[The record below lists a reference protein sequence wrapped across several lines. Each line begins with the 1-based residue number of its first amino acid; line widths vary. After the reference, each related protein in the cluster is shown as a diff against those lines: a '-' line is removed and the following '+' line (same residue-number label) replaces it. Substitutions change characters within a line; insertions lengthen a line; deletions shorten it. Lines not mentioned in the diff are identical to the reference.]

1 MNILSLHFL
10 RYFYKHNPLTFK
22 QFNSLLKKLILL
34 ILFFFSL
41 QSFGQSLYLKIS
53 GETENAT
60 KFIDSI
66 GYEKKHANAKSIL
79 DEANSLSEKLK
90 RFGFLENEIL
100 ENKKENDSSFH
111 AHFKLGEKTNFIH
124 IYTGRNS
131 ELKQLGILEEKDTL
145 KMPLSETET
154 FMNSTLQKLERKGYS
169 LAKLQL
175 TNLKREKDYLKADLF
190 FENEKLREVNDIVI
204 NGYDKFPEGHKKE
217 IKRRYRNKVFNQ
229 ENLKKIHADF
239 NKFEFISQTKYPEIL
254 FQKDTTKV
262 YVYVAKSKP
271 NRFDGFIGFG
281 NNDNGDLKIN
291 GYLDLLLVNSLNV
304 GERFNLYWKSDGN
317 KQTTFNASLELPYI
331 FKSPLGIKGQLN
343 IFKQDSTFQNTQNAI
358 NLGYYFNYRTR
369 AYIGY
374 QSTESNDIQNTGST
388 SISDFNN
395 SYLTGSFEF
404 TQFKND
410 DYFFPEKTSI
420 NIKAGT
426 GKRKSENSNNNQFFI
441 NGNLSHN
448 IYFNEKNIFNIKS
461 QNFYLQSENYITN
474 ELFRFGGINS
484 IRGFNEN
491 SLQANLFSSILTE
504 YRYVLAQTI
513 YIHSIIDFGYFQD
526 RTTENDGK
534 LLGLG
539 FGFGLLTKNGLF
551 NLIYANGS
559 TGNQEIK
566 LTNSIVHIS
575 FKANF

>member
-1 MNILSLHFL
+1 M
-10 RYFYKHNPLTFK
+10 
-22 QFNSLLKKLILL
+22 KKLIPL

-41 QSFGQSLYLKIS
+41 QSFGQNLYLKIS
-53 GETENAT
+53 GETEKAT
-60 KFIDSI
+60 KFIDSV
-66 GYEKKHANAKSIL
+66 GYSKKHTNAKSIL
-79 DEANSLSEKLK
+79 EETNSVSDKLK
-90 RFGFLENEIL
+90 RLGFLENETL
-100 ENKKENDSSFH
+100 ENKKENDSTFH
-111 AHFKLGEKTNFIH
+111 TNLKLGEKTKFIH
-124 IYTGRNS
+124 IYIGRNS
-131 ELKQLGILEEKDTL
+131 ELQKLGITEEKDTL
-145 KMPLSETET
+145 IMPLSETEI
-154 FMNSTLQKLERKGYS
+154 FMNATLQKLEKKGYS

-175 TNLKREKDYLKADLF
+175 TNLKREKDFLKADLF

-217 IKRRYRNKVFNQ
+217 IKRRYKNKVFNQ
-229 ENLKKIHADF
+229 ETLKKIHDDF
-239 NKFEFISQTKYPEIL
+239 EKFQFVNQTKYPEIL
-254 FQKDTTKV
+254 FTKDTTKV
-262 YVYVAKSKP
+262 YVYIEKSKP

-343 IFKQDSTFQNTQNAI
+343 IFKQDSTFQNTQTAI
-358 NLGYYFNYRTR
+358 DLGYYFNFNTR
-369 AYIGY
+369 VYLGY
-374 QSTESNDIQNTGST
+374 QSTESNDIQNLIGST
-388 SISDFNN
+388 ITDFDN
-395 SYLTGSFEF
+395 SFITGNFEF

-410 DYFFPEKTSI
+410 DYFFPEKTII

-426 GKRKSENSNNNQFFI
+426 GKRNSETSTNNQFFI
-441 NGNLSHN
+441 NGDLRHNL
-448 IYFNEKNIFNIKS
+448 YLNEKNIINIKS
-461 QNFYLQSENYITN
+461 QSYYLQSEDYITN

-504 YRYVLAQTI
+504 YRYILSPTI
-513 YIHSIIDFGYFQD
+513 YAHSIIDFGYFQD
-526 RTTENDGK
+526 KTTNNEGQ

-559 TGNQEIK
+559 TGDQEIK
-566 LTNSIVHIS
+566 LSNSIVHIS
-575 FKANF
+575 FKAKF